1 VLKKKCSKGKNV
13 GIETK
18 QQIENTKK
26 LQQINIVYWILVA
39 VMLILVG
46 YVYVIPLLLDI
57 PYVVSNDYYSVEGE
71 IIEKGERRIG
81 AKITIKDKEDII
93 KVSVL
98 GSDMEVGDY
107 VKVLYLPHSKD
118 GTIVE
123 CGE

>member
-1 VLKKKCSKGKNV
+1 MNRTYFIILYACVIIYFFILILSFFVLKKKCSKGKNV

-71 IIEKGERRIG
+71 IIERVKGVLVQKLQS
-81 AKITIKDKEDII
+81 KIKKI
-93 KVSVL
+93 
-98 GSDMEVGDY
+98 
-107 VKVLYLPHSKD
+107 
-118 GTIVE
+118 
-123 CGE
+123 